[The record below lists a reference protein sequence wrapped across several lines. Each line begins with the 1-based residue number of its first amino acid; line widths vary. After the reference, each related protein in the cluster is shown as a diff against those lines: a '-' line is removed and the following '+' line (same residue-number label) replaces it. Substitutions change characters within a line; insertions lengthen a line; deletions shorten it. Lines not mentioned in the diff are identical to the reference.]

1 MRIISGIH
9 KGRKITPPKN
19 LPVRPTT
26 DRAKEALF
34 NILNNFY
41 KWNDISVLDLFSGT
55 GSISFEF
62 ASRGVKR
69 IRSVDQNRNCIS
81 FINNTSNILDLSII
95 TIKSNV
101 LDFLNSN
108 SNKFNII
115 FLDPPYTYKLDEYK
129 KILEK
134 LLTSNLLDDGLII
147 VEHYTK
153 MELNNISGFEE
164 IRKYGSNSF
173 SFFKNK
179 AGR

>member
-26 DRAKEALF
+26 DRTKEALF

-55 GSISFEF
+55 GSISLEF
-62 ASRGVKR
+62 ASRGVKH
-69 IRSVDQNRNCIS
+69 IKSVDQNRNCIS
-81 FINNTSNILDLSII
+81 FINNTSYILDLSIV
-95 TIKSNV
+95 TIKSKV
-101 LDFLNSN
+101 LDFLDSN

-115 FLDPPYTYKLDEYK
+115 FLDPPYTYKLEEYK

-134 LLTSNLLDDGLII
+134 LLFSNLSEDGLII
-147 VEHYTK
+147 VEHYNK
-153 MELNNISGFEE
+153 LELNNI
-164 IRKYGSNSF
+164 
-173 SFFKNK
+173 
-179 AGR
+179 

>member
-62 ASRGVKR
+62 ASRGVKH

-95 TIKSNV
+95 TIKSKV

-115 FLDPPYTYKLDEYK
+115 FLDPPYTYKLEEYK
-129 KILEK
+129 KILGK

-147 VEHYTK
+147 IEHHTK

>member
-26 DRAKEALF
+26 DRTKEALF

-55 GSISFEF
+55 GSISLEF
-62 ASRGVKR
+62 ASRGVKH
-69 IRSVDQNRNCIS
+69 IKSVDQNRNCIS
-81 FINNTSNILDLSII
+81 FINNTSYILDLSIV
-95 TIKSNV
+95 TIKSKV
-101 LDFLNSN
+101 LDFLDSN

-115 FLDPPYTYKLDEYK
+115 FLDPPYTYKLEEYK

-134 LLTSNLLDDGLII
+134 LLFSNLSEDGLII
-147 VEHYTK
+147 VEHYNRLK
-153 MELNNISGFEE
+153 LNNISGFEE
-164 IRKYGSNSF
+164 MRKYGSNSL
-173 SFFKNK
+173 SFFRNK